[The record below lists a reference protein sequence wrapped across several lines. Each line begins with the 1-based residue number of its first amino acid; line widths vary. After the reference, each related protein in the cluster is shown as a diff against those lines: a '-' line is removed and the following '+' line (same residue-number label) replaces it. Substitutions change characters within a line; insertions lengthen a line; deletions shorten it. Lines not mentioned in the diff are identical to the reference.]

1 MGVCLAANR
10 VAAAFGPGAHG
21 TTFGGNPLAMAVG
34 NAVLDIILGDGFLA
48 NVNKVSA
55 HLDARID
62 ELLRRFPGAFESK
75 RGKGLM
81 RGLKCASGVVN
92 TEMVEQLRGVGLLTV
107 GAADNTI
114 RLLPPLI
121 VTNAEIDSAID
132 MLAAV
137 AAQAKAA

>member
-1 MGVCLAANR
+1 MR
-10 VAAAFGPGAHG
+10 DPR
-21 TTFGGNPLAMAVG
+21 
-34 NAVLDIILGDGFLA
+34 
-48 NVNKVSA
+48 
-55 HLDARID
+55 RID
-62 ELLRRFPGAFESK
+62 ELLRRFPGAFEAK

-92 TEMVEQLRGVGLLTV
+92 TEMVESLRGVGLLTV

-121 VTNAEIDSAID
+121 VTAAEIDSAID